1 MIRDVLRKNMVLRR
15 RDEDPLS
22 DDASA
27 VLFPDAE
34 TAGML
39 AFFLCKGTTMSFPVK
54 VLSTVELPPGF
65 TYVDCATSPVD
76 YWACHEANVPK
87 ASMVDGKL
95 EVHICSLS
103 MKTGAEVLAA
113 RDVAQR
119 KQFLQA
125 IDLEIA
131 VKSQELSSL
140 NAQRKRLQGSDG
152 DGDGEHEQEAKKA
165 KQDQPSSGK

>member
-1 MIRDVLRKNMVLRR
+1 
-15 RDEDPLS
+15 
-22 DDASA
+22 
-27 VLFPDAE
+27 
-34 TAGML
+34 
-39 AFFLCKGTTMSFPVK
+39 
-54 VLSTVELPPGF
+54 
-65 TYVDCATSPVD
+65 
-76 YWACHEANVPK
+76 
-87 ASMVDGKL
+87 MVDGKL

-140 NAQRKRLQGSDG
+140 NAKRKRLQGSDG

-165 KQDQPSSGK
+165 KEDQPSSGK